1 MIIEIDYR
9 EKKLIENMYTFKEI
23 CTFDFIIKE
32 KNLNLGDI
40 CIKDNQ
46 DNLLLLYERKTI
58 ADLASSIQDGRY
70 KEQSYRLSHSHIHN
84 HNIVYL
90 IEGNI
95 EHYNDKYSRIK
106 KSALYSALFTLQYYK
121 GFTVVQTKDCL
132 DSVNYLIRVL
142 NKLNRE
148 KLKLG
153 YYEGN
158 KEFENQS
165 YSSCIK
171 SEKKTNITRDNI
183 GIIMLS
189 SVPGVSN
196 QTATVLLEDSE
207 SLYKFLERCK
217 ENSNYLENKKIKIG
231 EKERKISKR
240 VIENIKNMLF

>member
-9 EKKLIENMYTFKEI
+9 EKKLIENMHTFKEVS
-23 CTFDFIIKE
+23 TFDFTIKE
-32 KNLNLGDI
+32 TNLNLGDI
-40 CIKDNQ
+40 CIKDDEENI
-46 DNLLLLYERKTI
+46 LLLYERKTI

-70 KEQSYRLSHSHIHN
+70 KEQSYRLTHSESHN

-106 KSALYSALFTLQYYK
+106 KSAIYSALFTLQYYK

-132 DSVNYLIRVL
+132 DSVNYLLRVL

-196 QTATVLLEDSE
+196 QTAKVLLEDSE
-207 SLYKFLERCK
+207 SLYDFLERCK
-217 ENSNYLENKKIKIG
+217 ENSDYLENKKIKTG